1 MFEAAPGINYQ
12 NCSEISKYHLKI
24 VWVDPL
30 EHILKGS
37 KYTHMSGQGALPC
50 QIC

>member
-1 MFEAAPGINYQ
+1 MKTFEAAPGINYQ

-37 KYTHMSGQGALPC
+37 KYTLLVQAYF
-50 QIC
+50 